1 MSAVERQRHPA
12 AFSKR
17 ALDGVDDFLNPRAV
31 AEVALVAGGVAPDLR
46 DEARYQVGVE
56 QRAPRFP
63 RAAAR
68 RVEAIRHGHVSEFDL
83 AGSCRLQRFAAP
95 QLLAQPADVRPL
107 AAVEAS
113 LDAGVVADGHEARL
127 DSAEWPVRETSE

>member
-1 MSAVERQRHPA
+1 MSGVERQRHPA

-17 ALDGVDDFLNPRAV
+17 AFDGVDDFLNPRAV
-31 AEVALVAGGVAPDLR
+31 AEVALVAGVVAPDLP

-56 QRAPRFP
+56 QGSPRFP
-63 RAAAR
+63 RAAAC
-68 RVEAIRHGHVSEFDL
+68 RVEAIRHGHVPEFDL
-83 AGSCRLQRFAAP
+83 AGGGRLQRFADP
-95 QLLAQPADVRPL
+95 ELLDQPADDRPL